1 MIDTELYEAKKLYP
15 FQQKTVTSIL
25 AELEENGENFNL
37 LFQLP
42 TGGGKTVIFSEI
54 AKAYIDKWKKKVLIL
69 THRIELSVQTSKQ
82 LIAIGVDN
90 KVINIGAQGQ
100 AGLGRELLQTGG
112 HVVGHVADVQGARHD
127 LHLLAGC

>member
-15 FQQKTVTSIL
+15 FQEKTVKSIL
-25 AELEENGENFNL
+25 SELEENGANFNL

-54 AKAYIDKWKKKVLIL
+54 AKSYIAKWGKKVLIL

-82 LIAIGVDN
+82 LSAIGVEN
-90 KVINIGAQGQ
+90 KVINSEVKNLAQ
-100 AGLGRELLQTGG
+100 QTDFQSFTAQHEGS
-112 HVVGHVADVQGARHD
+112 HQGF
-127 LHLLAGC
+127 